1 MNDQNLKTRTEEQRR
16 PFLRKESVLNL
27 ALPTVHKEEKQY
39 FKSRFVNHDNK
50 SRGLIM

>member
-1 MNDQNLKTRTEEQRR
+1 MRVVNDQNFKTGTEEQRR
-16 PFLRKESVLNL
+16 PLLRKESLP
-27 ALPTVHKEEKQY
+27 LPTAHKEEKQH